1 MWQICYIV
9 YEEVDRER
17 VRMELNLTAT
27 TNLQRATIKDANSA
41 QMHNEHDPNV
51 KHSNVQIVKEDT
63 ELNRHTVLLNRNELL
78 EQQYGQMIVER
89 NEKTRQRF
97 LDGKIVEREYKER
110 LTNVNQY
117 LNIDGKKPKQ
127 ALTTCVF
134 TLGNVDTE
142 FQLLDALGFK
152 YERQKIK
159 DSECKLHDRPRLIDP
174 LERKEF
180 ANIMNDTYVELAKA
194 INDTSDAGLKVADV
208 WLHMDEG
215 GMPHAHAEI
224 VNMGHTATG
233 KPSYNLNQAL
243 GAFNKHFG
251 KDVYTSRSMNKHGK
265 QSKSPN
271 GKIALKEFRR
281 LIDSCIINSFNMAL
295 QKRGL
300 DKKLQVNM
308 VRLGKQGGLSMPEF
322 QQLKQLKQVENAHQK
337 TIQNQNKKIEQNNQL
352 LDRQSHVY
360 AQHKKEFANLDTQ
373 KNELIKR
380 EQSLKAR
387 EKAVQDQ
394 EESLRHLLNKFIEWA
409 QDALEPLFEKS
420 RKDGYKQRVNEENM
434 NRAIAEHEA
443 DVEARFADDLDR
455 QEAENQA
462 FQAQQQQKL
471 RNRRERVKSEQKK
484 AITAQMVN
492 HFATTQELTYDIGAE
507 KADAQT
513 KSVNQQLKRESE
525 KKMDKDDGLEF

>member
-1 MWQICYIV
+1 
-9 YEEVDRER
+9 
-17 VRMELNLTAT
+17 MELNLTAT
-27 TNLQRATIKDANSA
+27 TNLQRATIKDANGA

-51 KHSNVQIVKEDT
+51 KHSNIQIVKEDT

-97 LDGKIVEREYKER
+97 LDGKIGEREYKEC

-117 LNIDGKKPKQ
+117 LNTDGKKPKQ

-134 TLGNVDTE
+134 TLGNVDAE

-159 DSECKLHDRPRLIDP
+159 DSEGKLHDRPRLIDP
-174 LERKEF
+174 SQRKEF

-215 GMPHAHAEI
+215 GMPHAHCEI

-322 QQLKQLKQVENAHQK
+322 QQLKQVENAHQK
-337 TIQNQNKKIEQNNQL
+337 TIQNQNKKIEQNNHL

-360 AQHKKEFANLDTQ
+360 AQHKKELDNLDTQ

-394 EESLRHLLNKFIEWA
+394 EASLRNLLNKFIEWA
-409 QDALEPLFEKS
+409 QDALEPLFDKS
-420 RKDGYKQRVNEENM
+420 RKEGYQQRVDEENM
-434 NRAIAEHEA
+434 NREIAEHEA
-443 DVEARFADDLDR
+443 DNEARFANDMER
-455 QEAENQA
+455 QEAENQV
-462 FQAQQQQKL
+462 FQEQQQRKL
-471 RNRRERVKSEQKK
+471 RNRRERVKSEQQKK
-484 AITAQMVN
+484 AVTPDMVN
-492 HFATTQELTYDIGAE
+492 HFATTQELTYSIGAE
-507 KADAQT
+507 QADDQT
-513 KSVNQQLKRESE
+513 KSFNNKLKRESE
-525 KKMDKDDGLEF
+525 KKMEKDDGLEF

>member
-1 MWQICYIV
+1 M
-9 YEEVDRER
+9 DKER

-27 TNLQRATIKDANSA
+27 TNLQRATIKDANGA

-78 EQQYGQMIVER
+78 EQQYGKMISER

-97 LDGKIVEREYKER
+97 LTGKIGEREYKER

-117 LNIDGKKPKQ
+117 LNADGKKPKQ

-152 YERQKIK
+152 YERQKVK
-159 DSECKLHDRPRLIDP
+159 DSEGKLHDRPRLIEP
-174 LERKEF
+174 SQRKEF

-215 GMPHAHAEI
+215 GMPHAHCEI

-251 KDVYTSRSMNKHGK
+251 KDVYTSRSTNK

-271 GKIALKEFRR
+271 GKIALKEFRQ
-281 LIDSCIINSFNMAL
+281 LIDSCIINSFNIAL
-295 QKRGL
+295 RNRGL
-300 DKKLQVNM
+300 DKKLQVKM
-308 VRLGKQGGLSMPEF
+308 VRLGKQGGLSMPEY
-322 QQLKQLKQVENAHQK
+322 QQLKQFENAHQK
-337 TIQNQNKKIEQNNQL
+337 TIQEQSKKIEQNNQL
-352 LDRQSHVY
+352 LDRQSRVY
-360 AQHKKEFANLDTQ
+360 KQHKKELDNLDTQ

-380 EQSLKAR
+380 EQALRAR
-387 EKAVQDQ
+387 EKTVQAQ
-394 EESLRHLLNKFIEWA
+394 EASLRNLLNKFIEWA

-420 RKDGYKQRVNEENM
+420 RKDGYQQRVDEENM
-434 NRAIAEHEA
+434 SRAIAEHEA
-443 DVEARFADDLDR
+443 DTEARFATDLEKR
-455 QEAENQA
+455 EAENQV
-462 FQAQQQQKL
+462 FQEQQQRKL

-484 AITAQMVN
+484 IVTPEMIN
-492 HFATTQELTYDIGAE
+492 HFATTQDLAYDIGAE

-513 KSVNQQLKRESE
+513 KSVNQQLKHESE
-525 KKMDKDDGLEF
+525 KRMEKDDGLDF